1 MSQKTVEQRL
11 VNLKNILI
19 ISNDGVTK
27 SDKLP
32 DMFTDFYY
40 YESILNET
48 IRAQIIYADNGQTVQ
63 KNGVY
68 KTLLDGLPLNGKEK
82 TSITMVDPQ
91 GVEIKVDLFV
101 NKISPITKDS
111 LKSLVGLEFVSKE
124 GLLNFKSVLN
134 KRYDGKISDHIRSI
148 LTDSKLL
155 GSQKKL
161 DIEETENTLNFTGDQ
176 RRPFYAL
183 NWLAKKAVP
192 KTQNAKGNTAGFFFF
207 ETSDG
212 FKFKSIDGMLSEIDP
227 SGGKKKIKSFAYNQ
241 TVDLPSG
248 YDGKILELVPPTP
261 SGDMQT
267 KDEAGTYSTR
277 TILFNPFDCYYEVI
291 TPNSQ
296 VEKGLP
302 GSESNL
308 QKAGKN
314 LPKLN
319 PELNRDEQGRDF
331 TRTQYILLDTGT
343 LPTGNTKQQIEKS
356 KTQNFDPKNILG
368 QSVMR
373 YNQLFSSKTTIT
385 IYADFSLHAGDLIYI
400 DTPSHDTSTT
410 KQMDDNLGGYYVIA
424 DLCHYINITEGGYT
438 KITAVRDSVGKK
450 GSPTYYPFG
459 K

>member
-1 MSQKTVEQRL
+1 MSQKTIEQRL
-11 VNLKNILI
+11 VNLKNVLIL
-19 ISNDGVTK
+19 SNDQKTR

-48 IRAQIIYADNGQTVQ
+48 IRAQIIYADNGQTVE

-68 KTLLDGLPLNGKEK
+68 KTLLDGLPLEGKEK
-82 TSITMVDPQ
+82 TNITMVDPQ
-91 GVEIKVDLFV
+91 GVEIKVELFV
-101 NKISPITKDS
+101 NKITPMTKDS

-124 GLLNFKSVLN
+124 GLVNFNSVIN

-148 LTDSKLL
+148 LTDPKLL
-155 GSQKKL
+155 GTKKKL
-161 DIEETENTLNFTGDQ
+161 DIEETENSLNIDSRQ
-176 RRPFYAL
+176 YRPFYAL
-183 NWLAKKAVP
+183 NWLAKKAIP

-207 ETSDG
+207 ETSEG
-212 FKFKSIDGMLSEIDP
+212 FKFKSIDGMLSEAEP
-227 SGGKKKIKSFAYNQ
+227 SGAKKKIKSFVYNQ
-241 TVDLPSG
+241 TVDLPYG
-248 YDGKILELVPPTP
+248 YDGKILDLVPPTP

-267 KDEAGTYSTR
+267 KDEAGAYSTR
-277 TILFNPFDCYYEVI
+277 TILFDPFNCYYEVI
-291 TPNSQ
+291 TPNSRA
-296 VEKGLP
+296 ESGSL
-302 GSESNL
+302 GSEKNL

-314 LPKLN
+314 LPKQN
-319 PELNRDEQGRDF
+319 PELNRQEQGRNF
-331 TRTQYILLDTGT
+331 TKTQYVLLDTGT
-343 LPTGNTKQQIEKS
+343 IPSGDTKQQIQKS

-410 KQMDDNLGGYYVIA
+410 KQMDDHLGGYYVIA
-424 DLCHYINITEGGYT
+424 DLCHYISVSEGGYT

>member
-11 VNLKNILI
+11 VNLKNFLI
-19 ISNDGVTK
+19 ISNDESTK

-48 IRAQIIYADNGQTVQ
+48 IRAQIIYADNGQTVE
-63 KNGVY
+63 KGGIY
-68 KTLLDGLPLNGKEK
+68 KSLLNGLPLQGKEK
-82 TSITMVDPQ
+82 ASITIADSQ
-91 GVEIKVDLFV
+91 GTEIKVEMFV
-101 NKISPITKDS
+101 NKITPMSKDS
-111 LKSLVGLEFVSKE
+111 LKSLVGLDLVSKE

-155 GSQKKL
+155 GTQKNL
-161 DIEETENTLNFTGDQ
+161 DIEETENNLNFTGDQ

-183 NWLAKKAVP
+183 NWLAKKSIP
-192 KTQNAKGNTAGFFFF
+192 KTPNAKGNTAGFFFF
-207 ETSDG
+207 ETSEG
-212 FKFKSIDGMLSEIDP
+212 FKFKSIDGMLSETDP
-227 SGGKKKIKSFAYNQ
+227 SGGKKKIKSFVYNQ
-241 TVDLPSG
+241 TVDLPTG

-267 KDEAGTYSTR
+267 KDEAGTYSIR
-277 TILFNPFDCYYEVI
+277 TILFNPFNCYYEVI

-296 VEKGLP
+296 ATSGSL
-302 GSESNL
+302 GSETNL

-319 PELNRDEQGRDF
+319 KELNRSEPNRDF
-331 TRTQYILLDTGT
+331 TRTQYVLLDTGS
-343 LPTGNTKQQIEKS
+343 LPSGDTKTQIQKS
-356 KTQNFDPKNILG
+356 TEQNFDPKNILG

-373 YNQLFSSKTTIT
+373 YNQLFSSRTTIT

-400 DTPSHDTSTT
+400 DTPSHDTNKT
-410 KQMDDNLGGYYVIA
+410 KQMDEELGGYYVIA
-424 DLCHYINITEGGYT
+424 DLCHYINIKEGGYT
-438 KITAVRDSVGKK
+438 KITAVRDSIGKK
-450 GSPTYYPFG
+450 GAPQYTPFG
-459 K
+459 N